1 MTRDSV
7 LWKDRRAAGLQLA
20 ERLRPWAHQ
29 AQTSTVIGL
38 PRGGV
43 AVAAAV
49 AEHLQLPL
57 ASWSVRKLA
66 LPSAPEYALGALAA
80 PDVVVWNPG
89 AWGAAR
95 LNASERQALVE
106 AARPELERRRQRFG
120 DPEPGDLRGRRLI
133 VVDDGIATGMTVRAA
148 LQALRRCEPAEL
160 VLAVPVLD
168 QRLASELSPLVDAL
182 IAVAIVS
189 GLKAVGLYYSD
200 FSQVSDRMVERLLQ
214 AKKSTANGSARAMG

>member
-1 MTRDSV
+1 M

-29 AQTSTVIGL
+29 AQTTTVIGL

-49 AEHLQLPL
+49 AEQLQLPL

-80 PDVVVWNPG
+80 PDVVVWNPR
-89 AWGAAR
+89 AWGATR
-95 LNASERQALVE
+95 LNAAQQQALVD

-120 DPEPGDLRGRRLI
+120 DPDPAALRGRHLI

-148 LQALRRCEPAEL
+148 LQALRHCDPAEL

-168 QRLASELSPLVDAL
+168 QRLVDSLSPLVDAL
-182 IAVAIVS
+182 VAVAIVS
-189 GLKAVGLYYSD
+189 GLRAVGDYYDD
-200 FSQVSDRMVERLLQ
+200 FSQVSDPMVEQLLQ
-214 AKKSTANGSARAMG
+214 ADCCQAP

>member
-1 MTRDSV
+1 MTRESV
-7 LWKDRRAAGLQLA
+7 LWRDRKAAGLQLA

-29 AQTSTVIGL
+29 AQTTTVIGL

-49 AEHLQLPL
+49 AEQLQLPL

-80 PDVVVWNPG
+80 PDVVIWNPG
-89 AWGAAR
+89 PWGSAR
-95 LNASERQALVE
+95 LSAVQQQALVD
-106 AARPELERRRQRFG
+106 AARPELEQRRQRFG
-120 DPEPGDLRGRRLI
+120 DPDPAALRGRHLI
-133 VVDDGIATGMTVRAA
+133 VVDDGIATGMTVQAA
-148 LQALRRCEPAEL
+148 LHALRRCDPAEL

-168 QRLASELSPLVDAL
+168 QRLVSTLSPLVDAL

-189 GLKAVGLYYSD
+189 GLQAVGQYYND
-200 FSQVSDRMVERLLQ
+200 FSQVSDHTVEQLLQ
-214 AKKSTANGSARAMG
+214 ADRCHAP

>member
-1 MTRDSV
+1 M

-29 AQTSTVIGL
+29 ARTTTVIGL

-49 AEHLQLPL
+49 AEQLQLPL

-95 LNASERQALVE
+95 LNAAQQQALVD
-106 AARPELERRRQRFG
+106 AARPELDLRRLRFG
-120 DPEPGDLRGRRLI
+120 DPDPAALHGRHLI

-168 QRLASELSPLVDAL
+168 QRLVSALTPLVNAL

-189 GLKAVGLYYSD
+189 GLRAVGEYYDD
-200 FSQVSDRMVERLLQ
+200 FSQVSDREVEQLLQ
-214 AKKSTANGSARAMG
+214 TDRCQTP

>member
-1 MTRDSV
+1 MTRTSV

-29 AQTSTVIGL
+29 AQTTTVIGL

-49 AEHLQLPL
+49 ADQLQLPL

-89 AWGAAR
+89 AWGSGQ
-95 LNASERQALVE
+95 LNAAQQQALVD

-120 DPEPGDLRGRRLI
+120 DPDPAELRARHLI

-168 QRLASELSPLVDAL
+168 QRLVGSLSPLVDAL
-182 IAVAIVS
+182 VAVATVS
-189 GLKAVGLYYSD
+189 GLRAVGEYYND
-200 FSQVSDRMVERLLQ
+200 FSQVSDHAVEQLLQ
-214 AKKSTANGSARAMG
+214 ADRCPAP